1 MEKLNTAGSA
11 ATARFLTG
19 RLSALITDPRL
30 ALDLA
35 GVKMQNPLIAASGCY
50 GFGFDYIQWVDPRE
64 WGAIALKGITLEPRA
79 GNPPPRLAETPSGLL
94 NAIGLQNPGI
104 AFFLKEIRPLLRELG
119 CPAIANIAGESVD
132 HYRELAAILDGLG
145 EVSAVEVNISCP
157 NVRCG
162 GISFGRDPA
171 TVEKLVGAVRQ
182 VYRGPLIV
190 KLSLEAG
197 DIGAVARAAESA
209 GADVLSLINTLKGM
223 VIDIHSRRP
232 FLGNITGG
240 LSGPAIRPVAVR
252 AVWEAAEAVSIPLI
266 GMGGIAS
273 AEDALQ
279 FILAGAS
286 AVAVGTANFVNPHIA
301 REINLG
307 LQRYLDDKGLRH
319 YSELVGAARR
329 ETDGR

>member
-1 MEKLNTAGSA
+1 MKA
-11 ATARFLTG
+11 
-19 RLSALITDPRL
+19 DPRL
-30 ALDLA
+30 AFDLA
-35 GVKMQNPLIAASGCY
+35 GIKMQNPLIAASGCY
-50 GFGFDYIQWVDPRE
+50 GYGFDYAQWVDTRD
-64 WGAIALKGITLEPRA
+64 WGAIVLKGTTLEPRA
-79 GNPPPRLAETPSGLL
+79 GNPQPRLAETPSGML

-104 AFFLKEIRPLLRELG
+104 AYFLKEIRPHLKKLG
-119 CPAIANIAGESVD
+119 CPVIVNIAGESPD
-132 HYRELAAILDGLG
+132 QYRELAAILDGVG

-171 TVEKLVGAVRQ
+171 VVEELVRAVRQ

-197 DIGAVARAAESA
+197 DICAVARAAESA

-223 VIDIHSRRP
+223 VIDIRSRRP

-252 AVWEAAEAVSIPLI
+252 AVWEVAEAVSIPLI

-273 AEDALQ
+273 HEDALQ

-286 AVAVGTANFVNPHIA
+286 AVAVGTANFINPFIA
-301 REINLG
+301 RGINLG
-307 LQRYLDDKGLRH
+307 LQRYLEDKDLCH

-329 ETDGR
+329 ESDRR

>member
-1 MEKLNTAGSA
+1 MKA
-11 ATARFLTG
+11 
-19 RLSALITDPRL
+19 DPRL

-35 GVKMQNPLIAASGCY
+35 GIKMHNPLIAASGCY
-50 GFGFDYIQWVDPRE
+50 GYGFDYAQWVDPRD
-64 WGAIALKGITLEPRA
+64 WGAIVLQGTTLEPRS
-79 GNPPPRLAETPSGLL
+79 GNPPPRLAETPSGML

-104 AFFLKEIRPLLRELG
+104 AYFLKEVRPQLRKLG
-119 CPAIANIAGESVD
+119 CPVIANIAGDSVD
-132 HYRELAAILDGLG
+132 HYRELAAILDGVG

-171 TVEKLVGAVRQ
+171 VVEKLVAAVRQ
-182 VYRGPLIV
+182 VYRKPLIV

-197 DIGAVARAAESA
+197 SIDAVARAAESA

-232 FLGNITGG
+232 LLGNITGG

-252 AVWEAAEAVSIPLI
+252 AVWEVAEAVSIPLI

-273 AEDALQ
+273 TEDALQ
-279 FILAGAS
+279 FILAGAA
-286 AVAVGTANFVNPHIA
+286 AVAVGTVNFINPFIA

-307 LQRYLDDKGLRH
+307 LQRYLDENGLRH
-319 YSELVGAARR
+319 YGDLIGAAR
-329 ETDGR
+329 E